1 MLATDMYQS
10 PEVGIYTPRPYV
22 KRQFTFIRYAEKTVF
37 ELMDIYLPEEGD
49 GPFPV
54 VIDLHGGGYFYGTR
68 SSVRMEPVLEL
79 IKRGYVVVSIDYTL
93 SPYGKFPL
101 QVHEMKAAI
110 RYLRANAQKY
120 AIDPDRIGVWGL
132 SAGAHLGVL
141 AAVSDDVAELD
152 DPSMGNANYS
162 SNVQAVVDLYGP
174 MDFSDNDI
182 GEDEDPTKTLYG
194 MLFGHPAKEVPEL
207 VRISNPCNY
216 IKKGIPPVFIQHGN
230 RDHMVNMQDSIL
242 LRDTIC
248 QKAGANSVTFEIVDG
263 ADHADALFRTPQ
275 NNRKIYEFLDK
286 HLKK

>member
-1 MLATDMYQS
+1 
-10 PEVGIYTPRPYV
+10 
-22 KRQFTFIRYAEKTVF
+22 
-37 ELMDIYLPEEGD
+37 
-49 GPFPV
+49 
-54 VIDLHGGGYFYGTR
+54 
-68 SSVRMEPVLEL
+68 MEPVLEL